1 MKIVFFST
9 FLIRKK
15 CSPDWTPPTNQCVT
29 YTKKHFGSAK
39 IFQFFLLGGLLGGLF
54 FTFFEKTRS
63 FSKRCFL
70 TFSGGGSKMTIFHDF
85 HTFCTILKKS
95 YCYESANLRKSWTDR
110 PIRHRYLSIHA
121 LQIYFIKLYRNPMVD
136 TGKLKNIYKTF
147 YKTFYKIYKN
157 YKTIWNL
164 SLTIN
169 LVFLSAPSV
178 PILQEKTSTPITYLE
193 RSTHCVRGVNNNIL

>member
-70 TFSGGGSKMTIFHDF
+70 TFSGGGSKIDIFHDF
-85 HTFCTILKKS
+85 HTFCTFLKIS
-95 YCYESANLRKSWTDR
+95 YVHESANQRRVELIAPFGIVIY
-110 PIRHRYLSIHA
+110 PIDA
-121 LQIYFIKLYRNPMVD
+121 LQIYFIKLYENPMVD
-136 TGKLKNIYKTF
+136 TGNRYNFIKHFIKHFIRLK
-147 YKTFYKIYKN
+147 KIF
-157 YKTIWNL
+157 
-164 SLTIN
+164 IN
-169 LVFLSAPSV
+169 L
-178 PILQEKTSTPITYLE
+178 
-193 RSTHCVRGVNNNIL
+193 